1 MVTLKGRWVSA
12 RRDLPAF
19 VLWEVLQNECQ
30 HAWMAQGA
38 WSIQGSTAACEEEAV
53 CNLCFSL
60 LSLSYIE
67 LAGNK
72 ELSLHFRVIHTWLE
86 GVKMSAAADLR
97 EEWKVIPLGQQDSG
111 GTAAVSSS
119 CTQDGE

>member
-1 MVTLKGRWVSA
+1 M
-12 RRDLPAF
+12 
-19 VLWEVLQNECQ
+19 
-30 HAWMAQGA
+30 
-38 WSIQGSTAACEEEAV
+38 

-67 LAGNK
+67 LTGNK